1 MRPKRQF
8 QIGFIAT
15 ALLFGCKNDPKEVT
29 EPVKNEIEVTKQAT
43 KADEIP
49 QISTSVMARLMT
61 VPELA
66 TMGRMS
72 ITAGLAD
79 ALTKEGPY
87 TVFAPSNDAFEG
99 IDQAVLQTLLDPRNK
114 ELLVDLLRNHIVAT
128 ELGSDQLLQ
137 QLKGGP
143 VDFKTMGGAVMVVH
157 MEDDDILLTDPSG
170 AVSVVSK
177 TDIHAQNGTVHVLNA
192 VLNLPEQD

>member
-1 MRPKRQF
+1 MILKRHF
-8 QIGFIAT
+8 LIAFITT
-15 ALLFGCKNDPKEVT
+15 ALLFGCKNDPKEGT
-29 EPVKNEIEVTKQAT
+29 EPVESETEVTEESTQP
-43 KADEIP
+43 DQIPEIN
-49 QISTSVMARLMT
+49 TSVMARLMT
-61 VPELA
+61 VPELG

-79 ALTKEGPY
+79 ALTEEGPY

-99 IDQAVLQTLLDPRNK
+99 MDQAVFQSLLDPENK
-114 ELLVDLLRNHIVAT
+114 ELLADLLRNHIVGT
-128 ELGSDQLLQ
+128 DLGSDELLQ

-143 VDFKTMGGAVMVVH
+143 VDFKTMGGAVMVVS

-177 TDIHAQNGTVHVLNA
+177 TDIQAQNGTVHVLNT
-192 VLNLPEQD
+192 VLNLPELD